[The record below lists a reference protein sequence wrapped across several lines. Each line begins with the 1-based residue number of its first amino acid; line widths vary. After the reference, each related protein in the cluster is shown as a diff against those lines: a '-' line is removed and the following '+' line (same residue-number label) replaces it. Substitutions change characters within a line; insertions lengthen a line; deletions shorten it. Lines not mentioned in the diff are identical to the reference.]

1 MSSRRALTAALVL
14 SGAACAHSAQV
25 GNTAVSDYP
34 PVADSSIFAPL
45 TVPPAPSAT
54 RLANGAPGP
63 KYWQNRADYDLQAII
78 DTTTNTLRGTMTMR
92 YTNNSPNALP
102 FLWFQTEQNAFRADT
117 GIASK
122 YGDIIDQWIETIDGK
137 PTPVRL
143 EDHKSVTKVT
153 LPQPLGPGQTAT
165 FQVTWHFLIPKD
177 VSGRMGR
184 QPAQYQIA
192 QWYPR
197 VNVYDDVKGWNIEPY
212 LGTGEFFLEYG
223 DYTLAVTVPSNYI
236 VAATGTLDN
245 PQDVL
250 TSTQINRL
258 AQAAHSDTAVR
269 IVTAAELQD
278 GSAHLKHD
286 GMVTWKFHATN
297 VRDAVFATSS
307 QYQWDATSWS
317 GILVQAYYR
326 PAAAKVW
333 NEVADMGR
341 MSIQEFS
348 ERWYRYP
355 YPQVS
360 VAEGP
365 IGGGME
371 YPMISFDGVF
381 GPVAEYMVVTHEVGH
396 EWFPMVVGSNE
407 RVDAWMD
414 EGVNS
419 FIDMFSEA
427 RRHPENGDQVVR
439 GNRALAK
446 VQQRVQRHNDV
457 VMSQYSDTAHAYQ
470 YVAYEK
476 PSGVLHLLRRSI
488 IGSETF
494 DKGLREYIHR
504 WAYKHP
510 TPQDFFRTIDDVAG
524 RDLSWFWREWFYE
537 APGFDQSIDSV
548 TQTTSGGKTKVTVVY
563 GNRARGV
570 FPLLVHVTFA
580 DGTSQDVTHPVEVW
594 RANSTRYTASYTF
607 AKPVTRIALDAEL
620 QLIDEDR
627 NNNVWPATTPA
638 PTK

>member
-1 MSSRRALTAALVL
+1 MTFRRARALTATLVL
-14 SGAACAHSAQV
+14 GGIAACAHSPQV
-25 GNTAVSDYP
+25 GNTVASEYP
-34 PVADSSIFAPL
+34 PVADSSVFAPL
-45 TVPPAPSAT
+45 NLPPAPSGT

-63 KYWQNRADYDLQAII
+63 KYWQNRADYDLQATI
-78 DTTTNTLRGTMTMR
+78 DTATGTLRGTMTMR
-92 YTNNSPNALP
+92 YTNNSPDALP
-102 FLWFQTEQNAFRADT
+102 FLWFQTEQNAFRSDST
-117 GIASK
+117 G
-122 YGDIIDQWIETIDGK
+122 GDIIDQWTETIDGK
-137 PTPVRL
+137 PTPVQL

-153 LPQPLGPGQTAT
+153 LPRPLRPGQTAT
-165 FQVTWHFLIPKD
+165 FQVTWHFHIPKNGA
-177 VSGRMGR
+177 GRMGHTGSL
-184 QPAQYQIA
+184 YQIA

-212 LGTGEFFLEYG
+212 LGNGEFFLEYG

-250 TSTQINRL
+250 TPAQISRL

-269 IVTAAELQD
+269 IVTASELED

-286 GMVTWKFHATN
+286 GMVTWKFSAKN

-307 QYQWDATSWS
+307 EYQWDATSWS
-317 GILVQAYYR
+317 GILAQSYYR
-326 PAAAKVW
+326 PAAAQVW
-333 NEVADMGR
+333 SEVADMGR

-381 GPVAEYMVVTHEVGH
+381 DPVSEYMVVTHEVGH

-419 FIDMFSEA
+419 FIDFFSEA
-427 RRHPENGDQVVR
+427 RRHPENGDQTAR
-439 GNRALAK
+439 GDHARAV
-446 VQQRVQRHNDV
+446 VQQRVRQHKDF
-457 VMSQYSDTAHAYQ
+457 VMSVYSDTAPDYQ
-470 YVAYEK
+470 YVAYDK
-476 PSGVLHLLRRSI
+476 PAGVLQVLRRNI
-488 IGSETF
+488 MGPETF
-494 DKGLREYIHR
+494 DKALRLYIQR

-510 TPQDFFRTIDDVAG
+510 TPQDFFRTMDDVAG
-524 RDLSWFWREWFYE
+524 KDLSWFWREWFYE
-537 APGFDQSIDSV
+537 VPGFDQSIDSV
-548 TQTTSGGKTKVTVVY
+548 TQTTAGGKTNVTVVY

-570 FPLLVHVTFA
+570 FPLLVHFAFA
-580 DGTSQDVTHPVEVW
+580 DGTSQDLTHPVEVW

-607 AKPVTRIALDAEL
+607 AKPVTGITVDVGH
-620 QLIDEDR
+620 QLVDTDR
-627 NNNVWPATTPA
+627 SNNVWPVTVQA